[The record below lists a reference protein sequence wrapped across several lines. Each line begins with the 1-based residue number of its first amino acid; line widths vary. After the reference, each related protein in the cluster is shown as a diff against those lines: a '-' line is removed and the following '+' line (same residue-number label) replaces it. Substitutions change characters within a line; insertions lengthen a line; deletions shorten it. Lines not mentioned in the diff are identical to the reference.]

1 MQIEKLRSLIR
12 ESINEYI
19 REIDDQGTGAMFE
32 AKKQA
37 CEAAIEK
44 REAKLRSIDKN
55 EELKEMVDAGK
66 LKDIQKEIAELKK
79 YHKKLINLQ
88 EKHSNKGK
96 KKEMTTDAKTDEE
109 APIDESDV
117 TAEMELDEASKKQTF
132 KVNNLQHSKK
142 HKPFKKLRKEKPGTN
157 RIAPSNQ
164 TDNEEDEPWNQGK
177 TKHQPMDETMI
188 NESFIRMQKIA
199 GIIK

>member
-32 AKKQA
+32 AKMQA

-44 REAKLRSIDKN
+44 REAKLRSIDEN

-66 LKDIQKEIAELKK
+66 LKEIQKEINELKK
-79 YHKKLINLQ
+79 YHKKLEKLKG
-88 EKHSNKGK
+88 KHSNKGK

-109 APIDESDV
+109 APVEEADI
-117 TAEMELDEASKKQTF
+117 TAEMDM
-132 KVNNLQHSKK
+132 
-142 HKPFKKLRKEKPGTN
+142 G
-157 RIAPSNQ
+157 
-164 TDNEEDEPWNQGK
+164 EEPL
-177 TKHQPMDETMI
+177 
-188 NESFIRMQKIA
+188 NESFIRMQRIA

>member
-1 MQIEKLRSLIR
+1 MQVEKLRSLIR

-32 AKKQA
+32 AKMEA
-37 CEAAIEK
+37 CEAAIKK
-44 REAKLRSIDKN
+44 REDKLHSIDEN

-66 LKDIQKEIAELKK
+66 LKEIQKEINELKK
-79 YHKKLINLQ
+79 YHKKLEKLKG
-88 EKHSNKGK
+88 KHSNKGK

-109 APIDESDV
+109 AAVDTSDV
-117 TAEMELDEASKKQTF
+117 TAEM
-132 KVNNLQHSKK
+132 NM
-142 HKPFKKLRKEKPGTN
+142 G
-157 RIAPSNQ
+157 
-164 TDNEEDEPWNQGK
+164 EEPL
-177 TKHQPMDETMI
+177 